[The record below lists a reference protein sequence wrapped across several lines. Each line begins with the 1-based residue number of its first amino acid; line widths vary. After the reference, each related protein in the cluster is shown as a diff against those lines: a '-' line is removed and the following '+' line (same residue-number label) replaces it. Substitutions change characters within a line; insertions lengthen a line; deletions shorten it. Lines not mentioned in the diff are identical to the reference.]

1 MTADLGPSS
10 PAAADSPISG
20 AGSGLGRAISVR
32 LAAEGAAVAACDLDG
47 AAAQD
52 TVRLLGSPG
61 SEDGAPRGK
70 HAAFQADVSQGPAAR
85 RLLEQVQVNRAP
97 PRVAPHTPLPGP
109 LWSLVLAS
117 PPSHRPAFL
126 ARHLSLCPVRASHAM
141 SFCSTCQKKTGT
153 ES

>member
-1 MTADLGPSS
+1 M
-10 PAAADSPISG
+10 
-20 AGSGLGRAISVR
+20 R

-70 HAAFQADVSQGPAAR
+70 HAAFQADVSQGPAAQ

-97 PRVAPHTPLPGP
+97 RRTPPQPGRPFVIFGVSLPLPLIGLLFSP
-109 LWSLVLAS
+109 AICRCVLCGY
-117 PPSHRPAFL
+117 HTR
-126 ARHLSLCPVRASHAM
+126 
-141 SFCSTCQKKTGT
+141 
-153 ES
+153 